1 MASNQTCKST
11 CSLLARSHHRELRPT
26 YAMSSP
32 KIASC
37 QSRTTSRWLHKW
49 SNFATSRIATWVRLS
64 LNDRTKSSRCHR
76 IRMSNRSWKPGRSLN
91 QSHSHSIQSST
102 LPSICSISSRK
113 GKRKDLC
120 TLLTCSQARGLKAP
134 RCQSRGACVGAEKP
148 QWQSIVRMSRL
159 PIR

>member
-11 CSLLARSHHRELRPT
+11 CSLLARSRRRELRPI

-37 QSRTTSRWLHKW
+37 RSKTTNKWPHKW
-49 SNFATSRIATWVRLS
+49 LSFATSRIATSVRLS

-76 IRMSNRSWKPGRSLN
+76 IRMSNKSWKPGRSLN
-91 QSHSHSIQSST
+91 QSHSHSTQCSI

-134 RCQSRGACVGAEKP
+134 RCQSRDACVDAEKP
-148 QWQSIVRMSRL
+148 QWQSIVRMSKR

>member
-37 QSRTTSRWLHKW
+37 QSRTISKWPRKW

-76 IRMSNRSWKPGRSLN
+76 TRMSNRSWKPGQSLN
-91 QSHSHSIQSST
+91 QSHSHSTQFST

-113 GKRKDLC
+113 GKRRALC
-120 TLLTCSQARGLKAP
+120 TLLTCSQVRGLKAP
-134 RCQSRGACVGAEKP
+134 RCQSRGVCVDVAKP
-148 QWQSIVRMSRL
+148 QWRSTVKMSKR